1 MQQIQTK
8 IEFYRTRTFTEKLTD
23 TFGFLREN
31 WKPLTKYFIYVM
43 LPISIVVAFFV
54 NHFFNGYLSFVAMV
68 ENVGTPGNQ
77 QLMKF
82 GLTTLGSAVVSV
94 FAYLVLVALIYAMIR
109 LYILREDRLNNL
121 SMSEVKPHLWFCME
135 RSMLLLLVGLLLIAV
150 IGGGLV
156 LVFIGL
162 SSVNKYLGLASVIV
176 LYALLVVIL
185 LPMML
190 ATPAYMLEDNL
201 GVFGAYIK
209 GLRLGFATWLGVF
222 GVTFVVGL
230 VTGVVQTF
238 TMLPWYAMALIKMI
252 VSVANKQDGGFFNSF
267 TYDFIQYLTCI
278 LSCLGYFVSGI
289 VSLVGITIQYGH
301 ASDKIDGVG
310 VDRHIEKF
318 DEFDNL

>member
-1 MQQIQTK
+1 
-8 IEFYRTRTFTEKLTD
+8 
-23 TFGFLREN
+23 
-31 WKPLTKYFIYVM
+31 
-43 LPISIVVAFFV
+43 
-54 NHFFNGYLSFVAMV
+54 
-68 ENVGTPGNQ
+68 
-77 QLMKF
+77 
-82 GLTTLGSAVVSV
+82 
-94 FAYLVLVALIYAMIR
+94 
-109 LYILREDRLNNL
+109 
-121 SMSEVKPHLWFCME
+121 
-135 RSMLLLLVGLLLIAV
+135 LLVGILLIAV

-201 GVFGAYIK
+201 GVFGAYLK